1 MAENTIKLV
10 SIGELMGMNFFIPN
24 YQRGYRWT
32 DQQVKDLLNDIY
44 DFASKRKNRDLEDK
58 GIEEFYCLQPVVVR
72 KLSESELAVKCL
84 DQFTKKDWY
93 EVIDGQQR
101 LTTIR
106 VILTYLE
113 KEFMSRTFEQEYQ
126 KPLYSIEYQTKL
138 GTTAFLNDINVDNS
152 LEDIDFFHIANAYTC
167 IDKWF
172 NEKGEDRRKA
182 YERIVSV
189 LTKVN
194 KAIATDVDDED
205 DYEPE
210 ELYKVV
216 KVIWYD
222 INEDL
227 SDLTNEER
235 DRKSIEIFTRIN
247 LGKIPLTN
255 AELIKALFL
264 QKRSTMANDKVA
276 DLKQLEIAGEW
287 DRIEYALQNEDFWL
301 FLNKEVN
308 HAPARI
314 EFIFNIMFEIERS
327 ARKKEG
333 KEALEAFDKEYGS
346 DTYSTFRFFSSKF
359 RKNSSLEV
367 DNNWKDVKKYFLT
380 FEEWYNDP
388 VYYHYVG
395 YLVYCG
401 NSIID
406 IYDSYVGNSKK
417 KFQEN
422 LEASI
427 KDTLKEVRCNRA
439 ESEESK
445 LDESSPKEYKYNIE
459 LYYKQANGSVADQ
472 DKIRKLLLLF
482 NIEYLIRQNGLTDNS
497 DWYVRFPFDK
507 FKLESWDIEHINS
520 FTTNEL
526 TDYEQ
531 QKVWLDDAVSDLQD
545 SGIPLSDDMV
555 STIQNFKEGI
565 KNPSFSEIK
574 RDIAKL
580 AGEDT
585 QDSEEE
591 KNNIGNLA
599 LLNSSINRGYGNALF
614 LTKRKS
620 IILSDKNG
628 KFIPICTKNV
638 FLKYY
643 DLQGSSKNVWTKK
656 NKDQEKYL
664 RVICETLEK
673 FLDIR

>member
-1 MAENTIKLV
+1 
-10 SIGELMGMNFFIPN
+10 MGMNFFIPN

-44 DFASKRKNRDLEDK
+44 DFAAKRKNRELEDK

-84 DQFTKKDWY
+84 DQSPKKDWY

-106 VILTYLE
+106 IILTYLE

-126 KPLYSIEYQTKL
+126 KPLYSIEYQTKH
-138 GTTAFLNDINVDNS
+138 GTTAFLNNINVDS
-152 LEDIDFFHIANAYTC
+152 CLYDIDFFHIANAFTC

-182 YERIVSV
+182 YERIISV

-194 KAIATDVDDED
+194 KTIATDEDDND

-210 ELYKVV
+210 DLYKVV

-264 QKRSTMANDKVA
+264 QKRSPLANDKVA
-276 DLKQLEIAGEW
+276 ELKQLEIAGEW

-308 HAPARI
+308 NVPARI
-314 EFIFNIMFEIERS
+314 EFLFNIMFEIERS

-333 KEALEAFDKEYGS
+333 KDVLEAFDKEYGS
-346 DTYSTFRFFSSKF
+346 DTYATFRFFSSKF
-359 RKNSSLEV
+359 RKNSSIEV

-482 NIEYLIRQNGLTDNS
+482 NIEYLIRQNGMTDNS

-507 FKLESWDIEHINS
+507 FKLERWDIEHINS

-574 RDIAKL
+574 REIAKL

-664 RVICETLEK
+664 RVICETLER

>member
-84 DQFTKKDWY
+84 DQSPKKDWY

-106 VILTYLE
+106 IILTYLE

-126 KPLYSIEYQTKL
+126 KPLYSIEYQTKH
-138 GTTAFLNDINVDNS
+138 GTTAFLNNINVDS
-152 LEDIDFFHIANAYTC
+152 CLYDIDFFHIANAFTC

-182 YERIVSV
+182 YERIISV

-194 KAIATDVDDED
+194 KTIATDEDDND

-210 ELYKVV
+210 DLYKVV

-264 QKRSTMANDKVA
+264 QKRSPLANDKVA
-276 DLKQLEIAGEW
+276 ELKQLEIAGEW

-308 HAPARI
+308 NVPARI
-314 EFIFNIMFEIERS
+314 EFLFNIMFEIERS

-333 KEALEAFDKEYGS
+333 KDVLEAFDKEYGS

-427 KDTLKEVRCNRA
+427 KDTLKEVRCNRVA
-439 ESEESK
+439 SEESK
-445 LDESSPKEYKYNIE
+445 LDESSPKEYSYNIE
-459 LYYKQANGSVADQ
+459 LYYKQANGSIADQ
-472 DKIRKLLLLF
+472 DKIRKILLLF

-507 FKLESWDIEHINS
+507 FKLERWDIEHINS
-520 FTTNEL
+520 FTTKEL

-628 KFIPICTKNV
+628 KFIPICTKNL

>member
-1 MAENTIKLV
+1 
-10 SIGELMGMNFFIPN
+10 MGMNFFIPN

-44 DFASKRKNRDLEDK
+44 DFAAKRKNRELENK

-84 DQFTKKDWY
+84 DQSPKKDWY

-106 VILTYLE
+106 IILTYRE

-126 KPLYSIEYQTKL
+126 KPLYSIEYQTKH
-138 GTTAFLNDINVDNS
+138 GTTAFLNNINVDNC
-152 LEDIDFFHIANAYTC
+152 LDDIDFFHIANAFTC
-167 IDKWF
+167 IGNWF

-182 YERIVSV
+182 YERIISV

-194 KAIATDVDDED
+194 KTIATDEEDND

-210 ELYKVV
+210 DLYKVV

-235 DRKSIEIFTRIN
+235 ERKSIEIFTRIN

-264 QKRSTMANDKVA
+264 QKRSPLANDKIA
-276 DLKQLEIAGEW
+276 ELKQLEIAGEW

-308 HAPARI
+308 NVPARI

-333 KEALEAFDKEYGS
+333 KDVLEAFDKEYGS
-346 DTYSTFRFFSSKF
+346 DTYATFRFFSSKF
-359 RKNSSLEV
+359 RKNSSIEV

-401 NSIID
+401 ISIID
-406 IYDSYVGNSKK
+406 IYHSYVGNSKK
-417 KFQEN
+417 RFQEN
-422 LEASI
+422 LETSI
-427 KDTLKEVRCNRA
+427 KDTLKEVRCNRV

-445 LDESSPKEYKYNIE
+445 IDESSPKEYSYSIE
-459 LYYKQANGSVADQ
+459 LYYKQAA
-472 DKIRKLLLLF
+472 
-482 NIEYLIRQNGLTDNS
+482 
-497 DWYVRFPFDK
+497 
-507 FKLESWDIEHINS
+507 
-520 FTTNEL
+520 
-526 TDYEQ
+526 
-531 QKVWLDDAVSDLQD
+531 
-545 SGIPLSDDMV
+545 
-555 STIQNFKEGI
+555 
-565 KNPSFSEIK
+565 
-574 RDIAKL
+574 
-580 AGEDT
+580 
-585 QDSEEE
+585 
-591 KNNIGNLA
+591 
-599 LLNSSINRGYGNALF
+599 
-614 LTKRKS
+614 
-620 IILSDKNG
+620 
-628 KFIPICTKNV
+628 
-638 FLKYY
+638 
-643 DLQGSSKNVWTKK
+643 
-656 NKDQEKYL
+656 
-664 RVICETLEK
+664 
-673 FLDIR
+673 

>member
-1 MAENTIKLV
+1 
-10 SIGELMGMNFFIPN
+10 MGMNFFVPN

-44 DFASKRKNRDLEDK
+44 DFAAKRKNRNLEDK
-58 GIEEFYCLQPVVVR
+58 GLEEFYCLQPVVVR
-72 KLSESELAVKCL
+72 KLSESELAVKGL

-106 VILTYLE
+106 IILTYLE
-113 KEFMSRTFEQEYQ
+113 KEFMSPTRTFEQEFK
-126 KPLYSIEYQTKL
+126 KPLYSIEYQTKH
-138 GTTAFLNDINVDNS
+138 GTTAFLNDINVDS
-152 LEDIDFFHIANAYTC
+152 CLDDIDFFHIANAFTC

-182 YERIVSV
+182 YERIISV

-194 KAIATDVDDED
+194 KNIATDEEDND

-210 ELYKVV
+210 ELDKVV

-235 DRKSIEIFTRIN
+235 ERKSIEIFTRIN

-264 QKRSTMANDKVA
+264 QKRSALANDKVA
-276 DLKQLEIAGEW
+276 ELKQLEIAGEW
-287 DRIEYALQNEDFWL
+287 DRIEYSLQNEDFWL
-301 FLNKEVN
+301 FLNKDVN
-308 HAPARI
+308 NVPARI

-333 KEALEAFDKEYGS
+333 KDVLEAFDKEYGS
-346 DTYSTFRFFSSKF
+346 DNYSTFRFFSSKF
-359 RKNSSLEV
+359 RKNSSIEV
-367 DNNWKDVKKYFLT
+367 DNNWKEVKKYFLT

-401 NSIID
+401 ISIID
-406 IYDSYVGNSKK
+406 IYHSYVGNSKK

-422 LEASI
+422 LETSI
-427 KDTLKEVRCNRA
+427 KETLKEVRCNRT
-439 ESEESK
+439 ESEESR
-445 LDESSPKEYKYNIE
+445 LDESSPKEYSYDIE
-459 LYYKQANGSVADQ
+459 LYYKQANGSIADQ
-472 DKIRKLLLLF
+472 DKIRKILLLF
-482 NIEYLIRQNGLTDNS
+482 NIEYLIRQNGMTDNS

-507 FKLESWDIEHINS
+507 FKLERWDIEHINS

-545 SGIPLSDDMV
+545 SGIPLSDDMI

-565 KNPSFSEIK
+565 KTPSFSEIK
-574 RDIAKL
+574 REIAKL

-599 LLNSSINRGYGNALF
+599 LLNSSINRGYGNTLF
-614 LTKRKS
+614 LSKRKS

-664 RVICETLEK
+664 RVICETLER